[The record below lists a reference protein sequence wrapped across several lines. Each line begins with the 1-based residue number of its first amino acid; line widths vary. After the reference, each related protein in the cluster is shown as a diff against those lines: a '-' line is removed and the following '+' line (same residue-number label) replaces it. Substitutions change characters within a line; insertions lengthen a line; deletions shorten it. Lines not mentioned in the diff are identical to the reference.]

1 MLLSN
6 RGDDRGKRSGVG
18 LDGRVLFHELALCSV
33 GGMMEETWRV
43 GGGGGGREEEEEV
56 EVGDG
61 GIDV

>member
-6 RGDDRGKRSGVG
+6 RDDDRGKRSGVG
-18 LDGRVLFHELALCSV
+18 LDGGVLFDELALCSV

-43 GGGGGGREEEEEV
+43 GGGGGGREEEEV

>member
-1 MLLSN
+1 MLLSS
-6 RGDDRGKRSGVG
+6 RDDDRGKRSGVG
-18 LDGRVLFHELALCSV
+18 LDGGVLFGELALCSV

-43 GGGGGGREEEEEV
+43 GGGGEEEEV